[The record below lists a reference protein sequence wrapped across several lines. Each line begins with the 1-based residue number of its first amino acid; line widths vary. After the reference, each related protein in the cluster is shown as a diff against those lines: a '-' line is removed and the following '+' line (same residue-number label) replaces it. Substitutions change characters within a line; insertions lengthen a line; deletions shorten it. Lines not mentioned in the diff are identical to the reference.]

1 MGAFDLTL
9 VQTDGGAE
17 GTEANIDRVRRNR
30 YVLGGLLV
38 AATLVAYVPALR
50 AGYIWDDDAHVTEN
64 PTLTSLA
71 GLRAIWLDP
80 GALPQYYPLV
90 HTTFWIERRLWGL
103 APLGYHLINV
113 LLHAFNALLLART
126 AARGQPAA
134 SAPGYP
140 RIAVRTACRALR
152 EAPRGRRRPAD
163 RALGPR
169 PA

>member
-1 MGAFDLTL
+1 MGGFDLAL

-50 AGYIWDDDAHVTEN
+50 GGYIWDDDAHVTEN
-64 PTLTSLA
+64 PTLTSLG

-90 HTTFWIERRLWGL
+90 HTTFWVERHLWGL
-103 APLGYHLINV
+103 EPFGYHLVNV
-113 LLHAFNALLLART
+113 LLHVLNALLLW
-126 AARGQPAA
+126 AA
-134 SAPGYP
+134 
-140 RIAVRTACRALR
+140 
-152 EAPRGRRRPAD
+152 
-163 RALGPR
+163 
-169 PA
+169 